1 MEYAIVNNNGVYIR
15 INDGQLITCSK
26 RARGT
31 WSKQKAE
38 NILDHLP
45 KSMRRLHFKLECIP
59 DIKIETPVER
69 IVKATKIS
77 IKGNDGYEVADS
89 VKCWIDKF
97 GECERILS
105 DAAKRYKELEIE
117 LRQADEELMD
127 ILHEIELTKPVDLY
141 KGWIFYRR
149 IKNNRKKRRDLKDEM
164 IIIHNVIAEV
174 DATKVSK
181 ERTQKAIDGLF
192 SRKYRYRIVE
202 VDETEN
208 R

>member
-15 INDGQLITCSK
+15 LNNGQPVACTK
-26 RARGT
+26 KTRDT
-31 WSKQKAE
+31 FQKQKAE
-38 NILDHLP
+38 NILEHLP

-77 IKGNDGYEVADS
+77 IKGNDGYEVAES
-89 VKCWIDKF
+89 VKSWVDKF

-127 ILHEIELTKPVDLY
+127 ILHEVELEKPVDLY

-174 DATKVSK
+174 DTTKVSK

-192 SRKYRYRIVE
+192 NRKYTYRIVE
-202 VDETEN
+202 VEN
-208 R
+208 GE

>member
-15 INDGQLITCSK
+15 NDDGQLITCSK
-26 RARGT
+26 RTRGT
-31 WSKQKAE
+31 WSKRKAE

-45 KSMRRLHFKLECIP
+45 KSMRRLNFKLECIP

-89 VKCWIDKF
+89 VKCWVDKF

-105 DAAKRYKELEIE
+105 DAAKRYKELELE

-202 VDETEN
+202 MDETEN
-208 R
+208 K

>member
-1 MEYAIVNNNGVYIR
+1 MEYAIVNNNGIYIR
-15 INDGQLITCSK
+15 IDDGQLITCSK
-26 RARGT
+26 RVRGT
-31 WSKQKAE
+31 WSKRKAE

-69 IVKATKIS
+69 IVKVAKTS

-97 GECERILS
+97 GECEQIFN

-141 KGWIFYRR
+141 RGWIFYRR
-149 IKNNRKKRRDLKDEM
+149 IKTNRKKRRDLKDEM

-208 R
+208 K